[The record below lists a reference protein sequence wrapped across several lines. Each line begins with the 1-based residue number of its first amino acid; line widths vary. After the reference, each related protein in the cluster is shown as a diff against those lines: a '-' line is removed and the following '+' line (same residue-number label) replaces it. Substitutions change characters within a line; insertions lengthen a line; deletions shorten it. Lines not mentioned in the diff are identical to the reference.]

1 MRNGSESLRIGMIA
15 PPWFDIPPAGYG
27 GIEAVVGDLTN
38 CLVARGHDVLLVAA
52 GNNGTDARF
61 ARTYTEPPSELLGQP
76 APEVVQAAAAARI
89 LADETRA
96 GRPVDLVHDHCL
108 AGPLLARGRDVPT
121 VVTMHGPVE
130 GQLLEYY
137 RELGDTIALVAISD
151 AQRRRAPELPW
162 VGTVHNAIDVASF
175 PYREQK
181 EDMVV
186 WLGRYCQEKAPHLA
200 IDAAREAGLRIV
212 CAGKCSEPSEQ
223 AYFNQY
229 VAPRLGPD
237 ASHIGTADF
246 ATKTELLGRSRCLVF
261 PIQWE
266 EPFGLV
272 MIEAMACG
280 TPVVA
285 LRRGSV
291 PEVVVDGVTGF
302 VVDDPAELPEAIRDA
317 KLLDPFDCRRHVEQ
331 HFDLKV
337 MTLGYEQVY
346 RSLVK
351 PRPSMTYFDRGG
363 NAWTGTAKPAVSL

>member
-1 MRNGSESLRIGMIA
+1 MIA

-27 GIEAVVGDLTN
+27 GIEAVVADLTN
-38 CLVARGHDVLLVAA
+38 RLVAHGHDVLLIAA

-61 ARTYTEPPSELLGQP
+61 ARTYAVPPSELLGQP

-89 LADETRA
+89 LADEERA
-96 GRPVDLVHDHCL
+96 GRAVDLVHDHCL
-108 AGPLLARGRDVPT
+108 AGPLLARGRQVPT
-121 VVTMHGPVE
+121 VATMHGPVE
-130 GQLLEYY
+130 GQLLEYF
-137 RELGDTIALVAISD
+137 RELGDTVSLVAISD

-175 PYREQK
+175 PYREEK

-186 WLGRYCQEKAPHLA
+186 WLGRYNPDKAPHLA
-200 IDAAREAGLRIV
+200 IDAARDAGLPIV
-212 CAGKCSEPSEQ
+212 CAGKCNEPPER
-223 AYFNQY
+223 AYFDEY

-237 ASHIGTADF
+237 ASHIGMADF
-246 ATKTELLGRSRCLVF
+246 ATKTELLGRARCLVF
-261 PIQWE
+261 PIRWE

-317 KLLDPFDCRRHVEQ
+317 KLLDPAACRRHVEE
-331 HFDLKV
+331 HFDLEV
-337 MTLGYEQVY
+337 MASGYDRVY
-346 RSLVK
+346 RSLVR
-351 PRPSMTYFDRGG
+351 PRPAMTYFDQAGSV
-363 NAWTGTAKPAVSL
+363 WTGTTKPGPAGPSSSRQDVVA